1 MPFGKKY
8 MLQKRERERKTQVEK
23 KKVRPHTYTSVTAV
37 VVHAGE
43 L

>member
-1 MPFGKKY
+1 MPFGKNTCY
-8 MLQKRERERKTQVEK
+8 KRGKEREKHKLKK